1 MVPQIL
7 RANFVAAIWKRV
19 HLPSP
24 CLGSPVGQGWLLD
37 DKVYRLY
44 WYDGDQLPKNII
56 IYKALGQSDSTV
68 LEDEIE
74 DEDTTYGDHLYG
86 ADELSDDDD

>member
-1 MVPQIL
+1 MTRYIG
-7 RANFVAAIWKRV
+7 FTGMMET
-19 HLPSP
+19 S
-24 CLGSPVGQGWLLD
+24 
-37 DKVYRLY
+37 Y
-44 WYDGDQLPKNII
+44 KNII

-86 ADELSDDDD
+86 ADKFSDDDD